1 MAMGVGF
8 LAAAGPEGSGA
19 LSWFDL
25 VSGLLGGVAIFLLGF
40 ERMTKAMQS
49 AAGTRLADGLA
60 RVSERPLLGA
70 LSGAGVTA
78 VIQSSSVTTVLTV
91 GFVSASV
98 MTLTQ
103 AVGVIAGANLG
114 TTITAQII
122 AFDVTR
128 FALLMVAVGFGA
140 SFVRINP
147 SIRQA
152 GGALLGLG
160 LVFLGMDL
168 MGSAAAPLREQ
179 PQVMELFQG
188 AGGPVAALALGAAFT
203 AVVQSSSATIGIV
216 IVLAS
221 QGLVDLPTGI
231 AIALGAKIG
240 TCVTA
245 GIASIGAGS
254 DARRTASFHVL
265 LNLGGALLWLP
276 LIGVL
281 AAIATWLSPS
291 YPELTG
297 TARLAA
303 ETPRQVANAY
313 TVFAA
318 ANLVLVIG
326 FTRPIA
332 RGLERLIRA
341 RPVDPFASAIHLNVT
356 MLDTPAA
363 ALELVRQEV
372 RQLGAMVVEMV
383 RRGGAAVL
391 SGEVRELEAVV
402 AMDDAVDA
410 LRGAIV
416 TYLAELGQ
424 REVSEKQSA
433 EIVRLLAAADELE
446 GIGDVVEHGLG
457 RLGTRLREERIRIS
471 PSTERVI
478 AQLLEE
484 VAGHLEEAVG
494 AVAEANRKGVAA
506 LLDRASAVKR
516 RREAATTRQARR
528 LAGRGPARAGAYAR
542 EVELIS
548 EIYRVHSLT
557 KRLLRRQLAD
567 PIDPEPDEDVF
578 DAEGAEPDAVVG
590 PGDVPQA
597 LPRDRSET

>member
-1 MAMGVGF
+1 MEMGVEL

-25 VSGLLGGVAIFLLGF
+25 VTGLLGGVAIFLLGF

-49 AAGTRLADGLA
+49 AAGSRLADGLA

-78 VIQSSSVTTVLTV
+78 VIQSSSVTTVLAV

-114 TTITAQII
+114 TTITAQIV

-128 FALLMVAVGFGA
+128 FALLMVAVGFGT
-140 SFVRINP
+140 SFLRVNP
-147 SIRQA
+147 SVRQA

-179 PQVMELFQG
+179 PQVVELFQG
-188 AGGPVAALALGAAFT
+188 AGGPLAALLLGAAFT

-245 GIASIGAGS
+245 AIASIGAGT
-254 DARRTASFHVL
+254 DARRAASFHVL

-281 AAIATWLSPS
+281 TAIAAWLSPS
-291 YPELTG
+291 YPALTG

-303 ETPRQVANAY
+303 ETPRQIANAY

-318 ANLVLVIG
+318 VNLVLVIG

-332 RGLERLIRA
+332 RGLERLIA
-341 RPVDPFASAIHLNVT
+341 ERPVDPFATAFHLNVV

-372 RQLGAMVVEMV
+372 RRLGTLVVEMV

-391 SGEVRELEAVV
+391 SGDVRELDAVV
-402 AMDDAVDA
+402 AMDDDVDA

-446 GIGDVVEHGLG
+446 GIGDVVERGLG
-457 RLGTRLREERIRIS
+457 RLGARLREERIRIS

-484 VAGHLEEAVG
+484 VAVHLEDAVA

-516 RREAATTRQARR
+516 RREAATTRQALR
-528 LAGRGPARAGAYAR
+528 LAGRGPERVGAYAR

-567 PIDPEPDEDVF
+567 PIDPELDDGF
-578 DAEGAEPDAVVG
+578 DAPGPDAVAG
-590 PGDVPQA
+590 T
-597 LPRDRSET
+597 R

>member
-1 MAMGVGF
+1 MEMGVEL

-25 VSGLLGGVAIFLLGF
+25 VTGLLGGVAIFLLGF

-49 AAGTRLADGLA
+49 AAGSRLADGLA

-114 TTITAQII
+114 TTITAQIV

-128 FALLMVAVGFGA
+128 FALLMVAVGFGT
-140 SFVRINP
+140 SFLRVNP
-147 SIRQA
+147 SVRQA

-179 PQVMELFQG
+179 PQVVELFQG
-188 AGGPVAALALGAAFT
+188 AGGPLAALLLGAAFT

-245 GIASIGAGS
+245 AIASIGAGT
-254 DARRTASFHVL
+254 DARRAASFHVL

-281 AAIATWLSPS
+281 TAIAAWLSPS
-291 YPELTG
+291 YPALTG

-303 ETPRQVANAY
+303 ETPRQIANAY

-318 ANLVLVIG
+318 VNLVLVIG

-332 RGLERLIRA
+332 RGLERLIA
-341 RPVDPFASAIHLNVT
+341 ERPVDPFATAFHLNVV

-372 RQLGAMVVEMV
+372 RRLGTLVVEMV

-391 SGEVRELEAVV
+391 SGDVRELEAVV
-402 AMDDAVDA
+402 AMDDDVDA

-446 GIGDVVEHGLG
+446 GIGDVVERGLG
-457 RLGTRLREERIRIS
+457 RLGARLREERIRIS

-484 VAGHLEEAVG
+484 VAVHLEDAVA
-494 AVAEANRKGVAA
+494 AVAEANRKGVVA

-516 RREAATTRQARR
+516 RREAATTRQALR
-528 LAGRGPARAGAYAR
+528 LAGRGPERVGAYAR

-567 PIDPEPDEDVF
+567 PIDPELDDGF
-578 DAEGAEPDAVVG
+578 DAPGPDAVAG
-590 PGDVPQA
+590 T
-597 LPRDRSET
+597 R